1 MFLLTSKK
9 KDFVLDNVISLLL
22 LNTNYLTDDE
32 QTSVFK
38 KIYIENTTDNVKIS
52 TDEIKINLKKPIIYS
67 NLHSN
72 LFLLL
77 SNTFFKFDNF
87 IYYPILQKIENQI
100 INIKLTYTHSII
112 LNKLLLNKLGLEKLD
127 LYKILWPN
135 DKNIQLNKLDTHLTN
150 LKNLF
155 EKEFNYNL
163 NFFSKQSIIK
173 LLIN

>member
-9 KDFVLDNVISLLL
+9 KDFVIDHVISLLL
-22 LNTNYLTDDE
+22 LNTDYLTDDE

-112 LNKLLLNKLGLEKLD
+112 LNNLLLNKLGLEKLD